1 MDLWLLALRAL
12 QVGLLPLMGHCLSL
26 SSRSVKATVARPS
39 LPSWAQPSSNE
50 KGWNLK
56 AVRGSPF
63 GWHLSTHYRNS
74 GNSGGKLRDSSWHRK
89 PTSVMDRS
97 VGAWEKRPSSSILN
111 YRSAGFPKSTS
122 STEAALGLVHEGRDE
137 TGSDL
142 SIAERCYNDLR
153 AATSR
158 ILSKVRALAKL
169 DGGIPEAVTWQA
181 SGQIVVLAALVGGC
195 LITPSRFLAVRAGVG
210 ACLAGGASLAHHN
223 MVERR
228 RGLAPMAMMKLVQS
242 LGPCNITW
250 QDLVREGRAYFLSE
264 EEDLPVIAAQLY
276 RYALEGIASKGDSPQ
291 LDLANLCR
299 LKRELRLNDD
309 QVNGCHVNLIEDV
322 LSGAFTLTPELS
334 MDKLLFLSERLAWG
348 EDMGGTKY
356 LSACKHLRR
365 VVGGIS
371 QNDLVKR
378 VSNFSAPLYL
388 KALQEML
395 ENHDAFSGEVL
406 LRMRKGLGVSDV
418 AAGAMHLD
426 VYQSRIESIVNV
438 GGRIG
443 EGEKTALA
451 KARSTMGVSRFEGE
465 RALES
470 VAAPLYRD
478 CLVSVIGD
486 ASKLL
491 SAPSTR
497 RSETGGDAGVCAT
510 ADPRVEALRQRLKD
524 KQADLHLP
532 QSAAESV
539 LKDTVR
545 KLCDVS
551 LSSAVSALRSTKE
564 SDRSVLNAL
573 EEVFRLKCA
582 VELVW
587 NSSGAPLP
595 SPSPERISSRVSA
608 ATSQYPL
615 PSALQ
620 GFQLPVNALFRGT
633 LVGGPAL
640 RMTQEE
646 KRRIYAAVVRQQL
659 KVNGR
664 VDALSRL
671 KEMQSFMQLDEK
683 DSMLMH
689 AEVARPIVEKQMND
703 MIDSRTLTSDN
714 TSLLMKS
721 MLCLVSPEQ
730 FHDLVMEIYHLTLVK
745 IVNKVSIDEKRGI
758 ITSPSEK
765 FLEELKGLKYVATAI
780 GLTDEEAWT
789 IHDITC
795 EQVYKQVVEMLLQRE
810 QRNQR
815 ADVSDA
821 GVGNRLVTPELPEL
835 SDARQLL
842 GMSVQ
847 GARCAFLNAFF
858 GAIYPNL
865 HNTIMEIGMLGS
877 VQGKRVGRKG
887 QAQDRARL
895 ADKLGD
901 LAAECELAG
910 VVDDLQMESNG
921 ENGAVSISRRMFSR
935 VQSENAYRLFL
946 GVALSDTT
954 PDDKVARLRP
964 LLSSTAALL
973 GVNSQKAKSLIR
985 EASVNYNVPS
995 ESMRN

>member
-12 QVGLLPLMGHCLSL
+12 LVGLLPLVGHCLSL
-26 SSRSVKATVARPS
+26 SSRSVKAAVARPS

-50 KGWNLK
+50 RGWNLK
-56 AVRGSPF
+56 AVRGSPI
-63 GWHLSTHYRNS
+63 GWRLSTHYSNG
-74 GNSGGKLRDSSWHRK
+74 GNSGGKLRDSSWSRK
-89 PTSVMDRS
+89 PTSVIDRS
-97 VGAWEKRPSSSILN
+97 VSAWEKRSSSSILN
-111 YRSAGFPKSTS
+111 CHNAGFPKQTS
-122 STEAALGLVHEGRDE
+122 STEAALGWAYEGRDE
-137 TGSDL
+137 TVSGL
-142 SIAERCYNDLR
+142 SMAERCYNDLR

-158 ILSKVRALAKL
+158 ILSKVQAVAKL
-169 DGGIPEAVTWQA
+169 DGGIPEAVMWQA
-181 SGQIVVLAALVGGC
+181 SGQLMVLAALVGGC

-210 ACLAGGASLAHHN
+210 ACFAGCASLAHEN

-228 RGLAPMAMMKLVQS
+228 RSLAPMAMMKLVQS
-242 LGPCNITW
+242 LGLCNVTW
-250 QDLVREGRAYFLSE
+250 EDLVCEGRAYFLSE
-264 EEDLPVIAAQLY
+264 KEDLPVIAAQLY
-276 RYALEGIASKGDSPQ
+276 RYALEGIASRDDSPE
-291 LDLANLCR
+291 LDLANLRR

-309 QVNGCHVNLIEDV
+309 HVNGCHVNLIEDV
-322 LSGAFTLTPELS
+322 LSGAFTQTPAMN

-348 EDMGGTKY
+348 ENMGGAKY
-356 LSACKHLRR
+356 YSACKHLRR

-378 VSNFSAPLYL
+378 VSDFSSPLYL
-388 KALQEML
+388 KALQRML
-395 ENHDAFSGEVL
+395 ENPDAFSGEVL

-418 AAGAMHLD
+418 GAGAMHLD
-426 VYQSRIESIVNV
+426 VYQSRIENIVNV

-443 EGEKTALA
+443 EGERTALA
-451 KARSTMGVSRFEGE
+451 KARSAMGVSRFEGE

-478 CLVSVIGD
+478 CLVSVIAD
-486 ASKLL
+486 ASELL
-491 SAPSTR
+491 SVPSTR
-497 RSETGGDAGVCAT
+497 RSKKGGDAGVGAT

-573 EEVFRLKCA
+573 EEVFRLKRA

-587 NSSGAPLP
+587 SSSGVPLP
-595 SPSPERISSRVSA
+595 SPSPERISSRGA
-608 ATSQYPL
+608 AGYSQYPL

-620 GFQLPVNALFRGT
+620 GFQLPTNALFRGT

-640 RMTQEE
+640 RMTREE

-659 KVNGR
+659 KVNDR

-671 KEMQSFMQLDEK
+671 RKMQSFMQLEEK

-689 AEVARPIVEKQMND
+689 VEVARPIVEKQMND

-721 MLCLVSPEQ
+721 MLCLISPAQ
-730 FHDLVMEIYHLTLVK
+730 FHDLVMEVYHSRLVN
-745 IVNKVSIDEKRGI
+745 ITNKLSIEEKRGI
-758 ITSPSEK
+758 IASPSEK

-795 EQVYKQVVEMLLQRE
+795 EQVYKQLVEMLLQRE
-810 QRNQR
+810 RRSQR
-815 ADVSDA
+815 AGVSDA
-821 GVGNRLVTPELPEL
+821 GVGNRPVTPELPEL
-835 SDARQLL
+835 SEARQLL
-842 GMSVQ
+842 GMSIQ
-847 GARCAFLNAFF
+847 GARCTFLNAFF

-865 HNTIMEIGMLGS
+865 HSTIMEIGMLGS
-877 VQGKRVGRKG
+877 VQGNRVGRKG
-887 QAQDRARL
+887 EAQDRARL

-901 LAAECELAG
+901 LAAECGVAG

-921 ENGAVSISRRMFSR
+921 ENGAVSTSRRMFSR

-946 GVALSDTT
+946 GVALGDTT
-954 PDDKVARLRP
+954 PDDKAARLRH
-964 LLSSTAALL
+964 LMSSTAALL
-973 GVNSQKAKSLIR
+973 GVNSHKAKSFIR
-985 EASVNYNVPS
+985 EASASYNLPP
-995 ESMRN
+995 ESVRN